1 MGCGMRHIRIIGPFF
16 VRETI
21 TTERYVTILEQF
33 VSTQLALE
41 DRPSA
46 NWFMQDAARPRRTD
60 KVFRFLHE
68 YFGNRVIVLDYPQ
81 FTDTGKAWPAYFP
94 DLNPCDF
101 FLWGA
106 LKDTVYGNHSANL
119 DELELLIGVACDSI
133 SVETLQDVMSNFIV
147 RLRHL
152 IVSNGEHF
160 EKKCSVMAKT
170 APLPCFFFL
179 LS

>member
-1 MGCGMRHIRIIGPFF
+1 MRHIRIIGPFF

-81 FTDTGKAWPAYFP
+81 FTDTGKAWPPYFP
-94 DLNPCDF
+94 DLSPCDF
-101 FLWGA
+101 FLWSA
-106 LKDTVYGNHSANL
+106 LKDAVYRNNPTAL
-119 DELELLIGVACDSI
+119 DESLNSVACDSI
-133 SVETLQDVMSNFIV
+133 SVEALQDMVSTFIV

-160 EKKCSVMAKT
+160 EKIV
-170 APLPCFFFL
+170 L
-179 LS
+179 